1 MLKILSSF
9 GKVIVYQIATH
20 VCKVV
25 EIEGAGQSASQ
36 RVMSGI

>member
-36 RVMSGI
+36 RIMSGI

>member
-20 VCKVV
+20 VC
-25 EIEGAGQSASQ
+25 EGAGQSASQ